1 MSQLSQ
7 TFLALLKEGQ
17 FTKDLLG
24 AGVTQ
29 IRRANYA
36 SKGTYF
42 QAFSSLS
49 TGLERI
55 GKIALIVDHY
65 IDNSGRFPDF
75 NYLKN
80 EIGHDLVKLQEKA
93 LAVVQRRGL
102 AIAFPSSSIHAS
114 IVQLLGDFAKG
125 DRYSNLNLLV
135 GSARQSDPIAA
146 WFKEVDLALYDSQV
160 RQFKK
165 EKIARNAQISAHM
178 MRSFTRVMHT
188 SETGTEISDVEE
200 ASFRTGVFEAV
211 APYRQLYILQ
221 IIRFWVELLRL
232 LQYAAHDRGSQDIP
246 YFGELFAAFGNDDSY
261 LRTRKTWDNV

>member
-1 MSQLSQ
+1 MSHFSQ

-24 AGVTQ
+24 AGATQ

-42 QAFSSLS
+42 QAFTSLS

-55 GKIALIVDHY
+55 GKLALILDHY
-65 IDNSGRFPDF
+65 IDNHGRFPDF

-80 EIGHDLVKLQEKA
+80 EIGHDLVKLKEKA
-93 LAVVQRRGL
+93 ILVVQRRSL
-102 AIAFPSSSIHAS
+102 MVAFPSSTIHGS

-135 GSARQSDPIAA
+135 GSTRQSDPIAA
-146 WFKEVDLALYDSQV
+146 WFNEVDMALYDSRV
-160 RQFKK
+160 RQSNKA
-165 EKIARNAQISAHM
+165 KITRNAQVVARMLGSCA
-178 MRSFTRVMHT
+178 SVMHS

-200 ASFRTGVFEAV
+200 ASFRTGVFKAV
-211 APYRQLYILQ
+211 APYRQLYVLQ
-221 IIRFWVELLRL
+221 IIRFWAELLRL
-232 LQYAAHDRGSQDIP
+232 LQYVAHNKGSHNIP
-246 YFGELFAAFGNDDSY
+246 YFSELFAAFTNEDSY
-261 LRTRKTWDNV
+261 LRSRKTWDNL